1 MRVVLS
7 SLLLVGAGSAFAVSD
22 DGQINPQFD
31 RSDPALV
38 AWASSVL
45 DLQRGPQDYTV
56 LGSPTASYGNPED
69 VLGSMGTPCSLGDG
83 GSLTLGFDAP
93 IVDGP
98 GADFVVFENAFEFG
112 GLVFMEIGFVEV
124 SSNGVDFARLPAI
137 CRHGAPMGTFD
148 GAPAEN
154 FYNLAGNFVGGTGF
168 DLSDLLMA
176 GDPLVLSGTVLLSQI
191 VAVRVVDVIGD
202 GSTVDALG
210 QAVFDPY
217 PTAFASGGMDLTG
230 VGVRNSGN
238 VVRTEPASFGRVKS
252 LFDAR

>member
-1 MRVVLS
+1 MRVILA
-7 SLLLVGAGSAFAVSD
+7 SLLLVGAGSAFAFSD
-22 DGQINPQFD
+22 SGQINPEFD
-31 RSDPALV
+31 RSDPSIV

-45 DLQRGPQDYTV
+45 ASDRGPQDYAI
-56 LGSPTASYGNPED
+56 LGSPAASYGNPED

-83 GSLTLGFDAP
+83 GSLTLGFEVP

-112 GLVFMEIGFVEV
+112 GLVFMEIAFVEV

-137 CRHGAPMGTFD
+137 CRHSTPMGAFD

-168 DLSDLLMA
+168 DLSDLFTA
-176 GDPLVLSGTVLLSQI
+176 EDPLVLSGSVVPSQI
-191 VAVRVVDVIGD
+191 VAVRIVDVIGD
-202 GSTVDALG
+202 GSTLDALG
-210 QAVFDPY
+210 NAVFDPY

-238 VVRTEPASFGRVKS
+238 VVQAGPASFGRVKS
-252 LFDAR
+252 LFDGR